1 MTQHTGDVL
10 TSIQTSDVFTP
21 AKLPTITDVDRED
34 LSKALDRLLRRGG
47 FYIPVMG
54 TTKLGKTT
62 LVNSALK
69 KMGYSIFLR
78 GQSLSEGSE
87 TLWLKLA
94 AELEI
99 PASKDTGTV
108 SGDKSTWGFF
118 GKFAATLALVG
129 KAEAGAQVGG
139 EHSLQQSTSKT
150 VPLDAESEVIKAL
163 ELLAKGGLKVAI
175 AIDDFHFIT
184 DVEKRRS
191 IIRALRPVTGAGV
204 SVVLITLPNRATDP
218 AFQGTNIGGRQKSIT
233 VGTWDQTDLEKIATL
248 GFAAL
253 NVVAKK
259 STIARLA
266 SESFGSP
273 QIMQQLCLDL
283 CEDVNDV
290 LEKVEGDT
298 PLTLQE
304 PSNWNEFFKSI
315 KDHDSADWL
324 TTLGLGPK
332 KKRDK
337 RSKYEVGGRRAD
349 GYQLILLA
357 LRDLGVPTSV
367 PFADIKAQIGKML
380 QFDAKQLN
388 VMALEAKANNMH
400 VLAHKV
406 MDEKLGNFKALEAKA
421 EDDDYFFDEEEVE
434 LAGDIPQP
442 VFEFT
447 KSATTPL
454 LNVLDPWLAYTL
466 KWHEDSFLG

>member
-10 TSIQTSDVFTP
+10 TSVQTSDVFTP
-21 AKLPTITDVDRED
+21 AKLPTITDVDREE
-34 LSKALDRLLRRGG
+34 LSKALDRILRRGG

-69 KMGYSIFLR
+69 KIGYSIFLR
-78 GQSLSEGSE
+78 GQSLAEGSDA
-87 TLWLKLA
+87 LWQKLA

-99 PASKDTGTV
+99 PVSKEKGTV
-108 SGDKSTWGFF
+108 AGDKSTWGFF
-118 GKFAATLALVG
+118 TKFGTTLGLV
-129 KAEAGAQVGG
+129 KAEGGGQFGG
-139 EHSLQQSTSKT
+139 EHSRQRSTTTSVT
-150 VPLDAESEVIKAL
+150 LDAESEVVKAF
-163 ELLAKGGLKVAI
+163 ELLKAGGLNVAI

-218 AFQGTNIGGRQKSIT
+218 AFSDTNAGGRRAPI
-233 VGTWDQTDLEKIATL
+233 VVDTWDKRDLEKIATK
-248 GFAAL
+248 GFEAL
-253 NVVAKK
+253 NVVAQEH
-259 STIARLA
+259 TIERLV

-290 LEKVEGDT
+290 LETVPGNA
-298 PLTLQE
+298 PLELRDPADWGQ
-304 PSNWNEFFKSI
+304 FFKNV
-315 KDHDSADWL
+315 KDHDSAEWL
-324 TTLGLGPK
+324 MKLGLGPK
-332 KKRDK
+332 KKREK
-337 RSKYEVGGRRAD
+337 RTKYEFDGRKVD

-357 LRDLGVPTSV
+357 LRELGVPTSV
-367 PFADIKAQIGKML
+367 AWSEVKQHLGKML
-380 QFDAKQLN
+380 NFDANQIRY
-388 VMALEAKANNMH
+388 MALDGKVSNMH
-400 VLAHKV
+400 DLAHKV
-406 MDEKLGNFKALEAKA
+406 MDESLGSLRLLEESA
-421 EDDDYFFDEEEVE
+421 EDHEDLFTIHELE

-442 VFEFT
+442 VFEYT
-447 KSATTPL
+447 KNAPNPQV
-454 LNVLDPWLAYTL
+454 NVLDPLLAYTL